1 MNIDETLLPGEQI
14 AYVPR
19 HAKGDLSHPDVDFGF
34 IQEDRGASCLCR
46 FWAWDRKHQLQ
57 VGDLKTKANAVSVYK
72 TDLVRHPHCEQR
84 VIDNYLRVR
93 GGAELAQRKM
103 FGMPLGLRKMR

>member
-34 IQEDRGASCLCR
+34 IQEDRGASAICR
-46 FWAWDRKHQLQ
+46 FWAWGRKHQLQ

-72 TDLVRHPHCEQR
+72 TDLARHPHCEQR

-93 GGAELAQRKM
+93 GGQKLADRKM
-103 FGMPLGLRKMR
+103 WGMLPGARAMR